1 MTPANFDHLLSL
13 IKPQISKADTVMR
26 LAIEPE
32 LKLAVT
38 LHHLAEG
45 ASHTSI
51 AAHYRLGRL
60 TTSQIIYDT
69 VKALWNVLR
78 PIYLKAPSSVEE
90 WKMIAHGFDKWN
102 FPHCIGSLD
111 GKHITLQKPKN
122 AGSTFFN
129 YKQRESIILMAIC
142 DADYKFVIVDIGQP
156 GSRSDGG
163 VWDSMAF
170 ARGLESGNINIPAPE
185 PIGGYGADMP
195 YVLVA
200 DEAFPLRPYL
210 MRPFP
215 GRSLDTQEKRVFNYR
230 LSRARRVIE
239 NAFGIL
245 SQRWRILFRM
255 IAASQAKAVQIVQ
268 AVCVLHNYLRTM
280 EDANYV
286 PPGFADVP
294 GEDGEICDGFWRT
307 NVQDHVA
314 TRSRSSRSINSD
326 AMAIRD
332 FWCNISMVPEG

>member
-1 MTPANFDHLLSL
+1 MTPANFDHLLL
-13 IKPQISKADTVMR
+13 LMKPQITKKDTVMR
-26 LAIEPE
+26 LAIEPK

-51 AAHYRLGRL
+51 AAHYRLGRS
-60 TTSQIIYDT
+60 TTSQIKYET

-78 PIYLKAPSSVEE
+78 PI
-90 WKMIAHGFDKWN
+90 
-102 FPHCIGSLD
+102 
-111 GKHITLQKPKN
+111 
-122 AGSTFFN
+122 
-129 YKQRESIILMAIC
+129 QRESITLMVVC
-142 DADYKFVIVDIGQP
+142 DADYKFLIVDIGQP

-170 ARGLESGNINIPAPE
+170 ARGLENGNINIPAPE
-185 PIGGYGADMP
+185 PIGGDGADMP

-200 DEAFPLRPYL
+200 DEAFPLRPYF
-210 MRPFP
+210 MRPFS

-230 LSRARRVIE
+230 LSWARRVIE
-239 NAFGIL
+239 NAFGIV

-268 AVCVLHNYLRTM
+268 AVCVLHNYLRTVA
-280 EDANYV
+280 DANYV

-294 GEDGEICDGFWRT
+294 GEDGVICNGFWRT

-326 AMAIRD
+326 AMAVRN
-332 FWCNISMVPEG
+332 FLVQYFNGTEGWNGR